1 MPRLN
6 VLSISHLLNPSPDL
20 VNPKADEQNLIPLIE
35 HFVAP
40 ACDISTQKI
49 NIFARTS
56 PCPVPNSQNNCT
68 GSHSSSTAVELPN
81 SFFGLASRTP
91 RDLVRQIPCSF
102 VGCPRLFAT
111 NYEMRSHLRTHTG
124 ERPFKCDVCS
134 KGFTQSGGL
143 VRHKRVHSGEKPY
156 SCPVPGCGR
165 KFAESGH
172 MRRHFRTHR
181 ISIDQL
187 KAQIHSE

>member
-91 RDLVRQIPCSF
+91 RDL
-102 VGCPRLFAT
+102 
-111 NYEMRSHLRTHTG
+111 
-124 ERPFKCDVCS
+124 
-134 KGFTQSGGL
+134 GGL
-143 VRHKRVHSGEKPY
+143 DFIQNMLQPLTALLFFVQFVRFHARS
-156 SCPVPGCGR
+156 
-165 KFAESGH
+165 
-172 MRRHFRTHR
+172 
-181 ISIDQL
+181 
-187 KAQIHSE
+187 